1 MQKQI
6 EILESDDKLGLV
18 HSNYNILKENKS
30 EQFKP
35 PIDVKLNGDVYSSLL
50 KKNFIGPLTVC
61 FRRDLFLKYVD
72 YQYYI
77 DNNYSTIDYSI
88 WLELAVHSHFY
99 YLNDVTATYRI
110 LNSSVSNID
119 HFDKRELF
127 FETSFKT
134 VKNILTKYPT
144 NTISLEESYNG
155 LFYKLLSLAIHYN
168 KFEKAKEY
176 SLKVKPKNYK
186 EFIKC
191 MCAKNYVMFR
201 LLYLVVK

>member
-1 MQKQI
+1 MNIKQG
-6 EILESDDKLGLV
+6 IL
-18 HSNYNILKENKS
+18 ILLLLLRVTSVNA
-30 EQFKP
+30 QF
-35 PIDVKLNGDVYSSLL
+35 Y
-50 KKNFIGPLTVC
+50 TV
-61 FRRDLFLKYVD
+61 
-72 YQYYI
+72 
-77 DNNYSTIDYSI
+77 
-88 WLELAVHSHFY
+88 A
-99 YLNDVTATYRI
+99 
-110 LNSSVSNID
+110 SVSNID